1 MLLLINEKE
10 QKELKIKSD
19 IEYMYHSVYKY
30 LKRNH
35 LFITKDDIFI
45 LDGSSMQI
53 KFAQKAIL
61 DFNKDFNANLEIKLF
76 GLVKDKNHKTNLM
89 INSKD
94 EIIKISSESFL
105 FLSKIQ
111 EEVDLFAKKRM
122 QKNQINLTFKSRLIQ
137 IKGIS
142 YKTEEKLLKHFGTFA
157 NIYNASFEELQKVTN
172 KSIAQKIKENLD
184 IIARK

>member
-1 MLLLINEKE
+1 
-10 QKELKIKSD
+10 
-19 IEYMYHSVYKY
+19 
-30 LKRNH
+30 
-35 LFITKDDIFI
+35 
-45 LDGSSMQI
+45 
-53 KFAQKAIL
+53 
-61 DFNKDFNANLEIKLF
+61 
-76 GLVKDKNHKTNLM
+76 
-89 INSKD
+89 
-94 EIIKISSESFL
+94 
-105 FLSKIQ
+105 
-111 EEVDLFAKKRM
+111 M